1 LKESAML
8 YAEVYAEETELQKL
22 AKLGFEEGQEE

>member
-1 LKESAML
+1 ML